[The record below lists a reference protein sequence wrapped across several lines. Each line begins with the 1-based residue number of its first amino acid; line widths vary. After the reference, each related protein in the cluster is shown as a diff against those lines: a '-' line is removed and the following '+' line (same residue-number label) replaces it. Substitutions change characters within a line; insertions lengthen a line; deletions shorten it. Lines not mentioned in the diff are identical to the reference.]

1 MRHVEFVQQ
10 AVCVG
15 LTNLAHVVTS
25 GDNTTVG
32 IGSAPIK
39 FKLLFEVVFIAVV
52 HICKVAVCFLH
63 TRCAVHHFVN
73 GVHSAVGQVIGG
85 CRMAL
90 PHVAVVQIG
99 GVDTKLARFAYAI
112 YVVECGVVRAV
123 EIIKTLVYTRSRRFH
138 IHYVLFFLSSS
149 AYRTGRSFR
158 LYSSISF
165 ILGESGGMVSYPPSS
180 SDLGST
186 YSVFP

>member
-1 MRHVEFVQQ
+1 MRPFFQIDKRGNLKATVGGIAVRHVEFIEQ

-15 LTNLAHVVTS
+15 LTDLAHVVTS

-32 IGSAPIK
+32 ICSAPIK

-90 PHVAVVQIG
+90 PRVAVVQIG

-123 EIIKTLVYTRSRRFH
+123 EIIKTLVDTRSRRH
-138 IHYVLFFLSSS
+138 GDSRDIACARIIVV
-149 AYRTGRSFR
+149 
-158 LYSSISF
+158 
-165 ILGESGGMVSYPPSS
+165 E
-180 SDLGST
+180 
-186 YSVFP
+186 